1 MTIIAVLFIVAA
13 LRARSLVM
21 RALQDPERLRSLLEG
36 LLASDLLNAEQKQK
50 LAAYLERWQEQG
62 GGPEGNPIQALPP
75 GIARLLGLPHGTA
88 AHPVGAP
95 GRRLPTRPPA
105 LFESS
110 GSALRP
116 VLAIAVGAAVAA
128 ALGYWAQ

>member
-1 MTIIAVLFIVAA
+1 MAITVALFIVAA
-13 LRARSLVM
+13 FRARSLM
-21 RALQDPERLRSLLEG
+21 ARAFQDPERLRSLLEG

-50 LAAYLERWQEQG
+50 LAAYLERWREQ

-75 GIARLLGLPHGTA
+75 GIARLLGLPQGTA

-95 GRRLPTRPPA
+95 ARSLPTRPPA

-110 GSALRP
+110 GNALRV
-116 VLAIAVGAAVAA
+116 VLALAVGASVAA
-128 ALGYWAQ
+128 ALGYWTQ